1 MRVKGKKFSSPSA
14 ADLDAIIT
22 NICAVVPR
30 QQGLVVQRVSVLHS
44 LRRVDPVMSALR
56 NALSKFTVVGEY
68 CNSLLISGRL
78 YHQGLKTLTYFLIKT
93 QWYLVPQ
100 GQWILF
106 RVFQQP
112 LSKNWHRKVFISFFE
127 LLGTVKRIYCKGW
140 CWTYLVKVSY
150 SVKRLIK

>member
-1 MRVKGKKFSSPSA
+1 MRVKRKKISSPSA
-14 ADLDAIIT
+14 ADLDTIIT
-22 NICAVVPR
+22 TIRAVMPR

-100 GQWILF
+100 GQWIWF

-112 LSKNWHRKVFISFFE
+112 LSKWHRKVFISFFE
-127 LLGTVKRIYCKGW
+127 LSGTVKRIYCKGW
-140 CWTYLVKVSY
+140 CWTNLVKVSY